1 MWSPSVSAGPWGEGR
16 VALETID
23 QRSPKTDVASWLQ
36 SMATWLSISFFPA
49 GNETRVWMER
59 VKPEERK
66 AGQAVSL
73 AAHGAVLSLNTQEE
87 GATDRRQRV
96 GAGGR
101 LPGQASAMQA
111 RARQSAP
118 SLPITAS
125 GPCSPGPSPPPSW
138 SQKFLAAY
146 PLVAVFPTGQGT
158 AQR

>member
-1 MWSPSVSAGPWGEGR
+1 MWAPSVSKWLWRLRLGGPQDMASW
-16 VALETID
+16 L
-23 QRSPKTDVASWLQ
+23 QDVASWLQ

-49 GNETRVWMER
+49 GNETQVWME
-59 VKPEERK
+59 KMKAEERE
-66 AGQAVSL
+66 AGLAVSL
-73 AAHGAVLSLNTQEE
+73 AALGAVLSLNTQEE

-111 RARQSAP
+111 RACLSAP

-125 GPCSPGPSPPPSW
+125 GPCSPGPSPPSSW
-138 SQKFLAAY
+138 SQKFLAAH